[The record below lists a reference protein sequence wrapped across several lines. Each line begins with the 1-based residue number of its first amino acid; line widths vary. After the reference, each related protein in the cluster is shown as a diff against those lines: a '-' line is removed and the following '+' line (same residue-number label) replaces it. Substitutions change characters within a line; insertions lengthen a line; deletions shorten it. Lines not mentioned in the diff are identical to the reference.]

1 MKKIIITESQLKSVV
16 DSLFSEVETSILN
29 EATTPIEVKVSF
41 NFKSAYPVN
50 SSDPTP
56 FLADF
61 TKTLLDKI
69 NATPNGPAML
79 KSGEMTL
86 SNGTFTAGASN
97 TWLGKV
103 TPYDK
108 ENNYLAP
115 PKGQN
120 YEDPLY
126 KKNVDLAMARAQ
138 AFRPALFNF
147 LKQNKI
153 SDSDVAKVA
162 FKTMVLNTGGVKDES
177 RDTAKYPNPGQ
188 FMLVSLVFKY
198 KKDMTTKTTTGT
210 TITSTKEI
218 KTYTDIKKHMVLT
231 GSYYCNG
238 KNSVGTP
245 SGQPEMIKAMKE
257 NCEGVGG
264 VKPENSKYSMA
275 FEIKWDTNV
284 LKDPY
289 TVPIL
294 RWMFHFN
301 AQGKIDKII
310 RYVYNKE
317 YIFLRDHVPQTT
329 VPLNDK
335 EMKFY
340 MGIKAGQPE
349 TGGPFYEKFIQP
361 YI

>member
-1 MKKIIITESQLKSVV
+1 MTKIIITEAQLKSLIGKNG
-16 DSLFSEVETSILN
+16 SLLIN
-29 EATTPIEVKVSF
+29 EATTPIEVKVTF
-41 NFKSAYPVN
+41 NFKAAYPVN

-61 TKTLLDKI
+61 AKTLLEKI
-69 NATPNGPAML
+69 NATPDGPAML

-103 TPYDK
+103 TPYDR
-108 ENNYLAP
+108 ENNYMVA

-153 SDSDVAKVA
+153 SDSDMAKVA
-162 FKTMVLNTGGVKDES
+162 YKTMVMNTGGVKDET
-177 RDTAKYPNPGQ
+177 RDTTKYPNPGQ
-188 FMLVSLVFKY
+188 FMSVSLVFKY
-198 KKDMTTKTTTGT
+198 KKDMTTATTGT

-218 KTYTDIKKHMVLT
+218 KTYTDIKKSMVLT

-264 VKPENSKYSMA
+264 VKPENSKYAMA
-275 FEIKWDTNV
+275 FEIKWNTNV

-301 AQGKIDKII
+301 AQGKIDKIT

-340 MGIKAGQPE
+340 MGIRAGQPE
-349 TGGPFYEKFIQP
+349 TGGPFYEKYIQP
-361 YI
+361 FI